1 MAVGSWEV
9 LQATTTMGCVA
20 RETYSNLIN
29 GLSSCGL
36 LYANIIGVC
45 TGGTGNWGGGSSI
58 GCQVSIGAYNMRLL
72 MRLSP
77 IVQYIVT
84 YCPQNLLDEP
94 TNGN

>member
-1 MAVGSWEV
+1 MTVGAEREGCGSWEV

-45 TGGTGNWGGGSSI
+45 TGGTGNWGGGSSLL
-58 GCQVSIGAYNMRLL
+58 GVRCQ
-72 MRLSP
+72 
-77 IVQYIVT
+77 
-84 YCPQNLLDEP
+84 
-94 TNGN
+94 